1 MKIRI
6 DLRSDWRVVADLPEG
21 ICSTACHCCAATRR
35 VERRRENKN
44 QPMAD
49 DEDQVRPEK

>member
-21 ICSTACHCCAATRR
+21 ICSTACHCCGATRR

>member
-6 DLRSDWRVVADLPEG
+6 DLRSDWRIAADLPEG
-21 ICSTACHCCAATRR
+21 ICSTACHCCGATRR

-44 QPMAD
+44 QPKAD